1 MNRIGRSRFLTEAM
15 IEMNMKRW
23 LLLLPVALL
32 CPAWAVADPM
42 NPDLQVITDGFASD
56 QEFDAAANP
65 GTPPPDL
72 PNCIGSDCD
81 EFVFDP
87 LIRLQAG
94 GGSPIVGL
102 TFSFVGD
109 GTFDFKNESGV
120 TFSSLE
126 ITFSMSKDAYNAILA
141 SGAVFS
147 CDPGDVFATCGI
159 QAVDPPGTETLNYF
173 YSGGPGIP
181 SIVPE
186 PSQWMFLSLALAGIV
201 IARRKFRFNSAYSR
215 N

>member
-1 MNRIGRSRFLTEAM
+1 MLA
-15 IEMNMKRW
+15 
-23 LLLLPVALL
+23 PVALL
-32 CPAWAVADPM
+32 FPTWALADPT

-56 QEFDAAANP
+56 QEFGATANP
-65 GTPPPDL
+65 TLPDGESSL
-72 PNCIGSDCD
+72 PDCIGTNCD

-87 LIRLQAG
+87 LIRLNGG
-94 GGSPIVGL
+94 GGSPVVGL

-126 ITFSMSKDAYNAILA
+126 ITFSMSKEDYLAILN

-159 QAVDPPGTETLNYF
+159 QAVDPSDTETLTYF
-173 YSGGPGIP
+173 FTGGPGIP
-181 SIVPE
+181 TLVPE
-186 PSQWMFLSLALAGIV
+186 PSQWLFLSLAFAGIV
-201 IARRKFRFNSAYSR
+201 IARRKLRPSSACSR